1 MKTPEEIK
9 KGLRGCAD
17 NSQCQWCS
25 MRRECREDEAA
36 LAYIEQL
43 EQRLAQLEQQIDTV
57 HAELEAT
64 NRERIRLMTQV
75 AQLAK
80 ERDAAVA
87 DLREADRMNC
97 ARCLHFDRMDVERCE
112 DADCDCG
119 ECAQDCACKHC
130 GDNSCWEWRGVQ
142 EGKA

>member
-9 KGLRGCAD
+9 KGLRGCED
-17 NSQCQWCS
+17 KSNCEWCS
-25 MRRECREDEAA
+25 LQRECHEDEDA
-36 LAYIEQL
+36 LAYIIKLEKRIEQA
-43 EQRLAQLEQQIDTV
+43 EKQIGTV

-64 NRERIRLMTQV
+64 NRDRIRLMTQV

-87 DLREADRMNC
+87 DLREADRMDC
-97 ARCLHFDRMDVERCE
+97 ARCLHFDKMDVDRCE

-119 ECAQDCACKHC
+119 ECALDCPCKHC
-130 GDNSCWEWRGVQ
+130 RDNSCWTWRGVQ